1 MQPSNGSMMRTTRK
15 RDAAFWAAFLFC
27 IINQTTSINTMININ
42 QQQFDIL
49 QNAVSTFGSEAQLR
63 QLQEECGELIAA
75 INHLS
80 RGRIN
85 AGVEFINEFVDVY
98 IVMAQLFIAMKNPT
112 EFKNL
117 FNAKLYNLEQ
127 RVKEVKIHG

>member
-1 MQPSNGSMMRTTRK
+1 MQPSNGSKMRTTRK

-27 IINQTTSINTMININ
+27 IINQTKSINTMININ
-42 QQQFDIL
+42 QQEFETLRD
-49 QNAVSTFGSEAQLR
+49 AVSTFGSEAQLR

-80 RGRIN
+80 RGRVN
-85 AGVEFINEFVDVY
+85 AGVEFMSEFVDVY

-117 FNAKLYNLEQ
+117 FKVKLYNLEQ
-127 RVKEVKIHG
+127 KVKEVKSHE